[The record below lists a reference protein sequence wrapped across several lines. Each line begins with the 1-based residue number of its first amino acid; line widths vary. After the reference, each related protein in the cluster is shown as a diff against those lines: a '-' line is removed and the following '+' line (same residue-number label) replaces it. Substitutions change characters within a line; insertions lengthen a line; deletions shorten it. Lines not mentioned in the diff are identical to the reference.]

1 MGVFS
6 IFMLFSMS
14 VTASKIA
21 AQADVFTIKKDTYQN
36 TYNQSHFS
44 KADNIGNIKM
54 IREKVTRNFG
64 REL

>member
-21 AQADVFTIKKDTYQN
+21 AQADAFTMLML
-36 TYNQSHFS
+36 SP
-44 KADNIGNIKM
+44 
-54 IREKVTRNFG
+54 
-64 REL
+64 